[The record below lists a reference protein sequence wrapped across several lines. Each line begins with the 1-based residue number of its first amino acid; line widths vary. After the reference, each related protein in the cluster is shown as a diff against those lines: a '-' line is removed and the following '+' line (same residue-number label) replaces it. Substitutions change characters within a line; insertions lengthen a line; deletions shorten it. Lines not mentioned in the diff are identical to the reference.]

1 MTVKE
6 LSRLYQLNREI
17 ELNIKQLDQLTVD
30 MYDDEQL
37 LCELRGAV
45 EAGAIAPPNMSGM
58 PRSPGTGNP
67 TEKTALRIIQV
78 EQNIRR
84 KRDTILD
91 LRVAISTRQTLCLLE
106 RKRLEEYIDGIDDE
120 FLRQVFTLRFVNGL
134 PWEQVA
140 ASIGGGNKAESVRVS
155 CYRYLQQ
162 RNAAERC
169 CER

>member
-17 ELNIKQLDQLTVD
+17 ILNVRQLDRLVVD
-30 MYDDEQL
+30 LDSDERL
-37 LCELRGAV
+37 LRELRSTID
-45 EAGAIAPPNMSGM
+45 AGAITAYNLSGM
-58 PRSPGTGNP
+58 PRAPGVSNP
-67 TEKTALRIIQV
+67 TEKTVLRVIQV

-84 KRDTILD
+84 KRDTILE

-106 RKRLEEYIDGIDDE
+106 RKRLEEYIDSIDNE

-140 ASIGGGNKAESVRVS
+140 AGIGGGNKAESVRVE
-155 CYRYLQQ
+155 CYRYLRQS
-162 RNAAERC
+162 NKA
-169 CER
+169 